1 MNLADQGRLLF
12 LITHYTDKVK
22 IIDKYPELLEFYN
35 NLYEANNIMMPLT
48 FYVSIIEQLIIIPLF
63 FASFIKL
70 GYSCANK
77 HFIENRNIKI
87 NSLYIFYI

>member
-12 LITHYTDKVK
+12 LITHYTDKVLLTLYPLK

-48 FYVSIIEQLIIIPLF
+48 FYVTIMEQLISIAKGTDNLGHAALKIIRIML
-63 FASFIKL
+63 A
-70 GYSCANK
+70 
-77 HFIENRNIKI
+77 I
-87 NSLYIFYI
+87 NYEKE